1 MSYEVIC
8 APVAG
13 ADVDG
18 FQFRRDELG
27 TIIARCVFCRRIG
40 FTVRR
45 ETAEAARSRMVM
57 HLEFV
62 QGWR

>member
-1 MSYEVIC
+1 MSYDVIC

-27 TIIARCVFCRRIG
+27 TIIAQCVFCRRIG

-45 ETAEAARSRMVM
+45 ETAEAV
-57 HLEFV
+57 LP
-62 QGWR
+62 